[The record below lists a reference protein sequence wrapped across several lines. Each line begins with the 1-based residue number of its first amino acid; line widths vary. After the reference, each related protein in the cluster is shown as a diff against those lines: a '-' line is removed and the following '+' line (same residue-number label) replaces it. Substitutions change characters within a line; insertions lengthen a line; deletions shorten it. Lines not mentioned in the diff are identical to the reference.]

1 MKGEIMKL
9 RSWPQAMGSASS
21 PENRPKI
28 RSSSRGHACT
38 RSHSDRFHTP
48 TNFCSLHAL
57 PPKPFPPLGAKLARP
72 LCSLSCPCAAMAS
85 VMPAAATATT
95 VPAGTAR
102 GNISSAAAVVCYS
115 PMMVT
120 AYGIWQGGNP
130 LEFSLPLFILQTAI
144 IVVTTRILV
153 LLLKPFRQPR
163 VIAEILVR
171 KLSLYIYALCLGHA
185 CSICFISE

>member
-1 MKGEIMKL
+1 
-9 RSWPQAMGSASS
+9 
-21 PENRPKI
+21 
-28 RSSSRGHACT
+28 
-38 RSHSDRFHTP
+38 
-48 TNFCSLHAL
+48 
-57 PPKPFPPLGAKLARP
+57 
-72 LCSLSCPCAAMAS
+72 MAS

-95 VPAGTAR
+95 VPKGTAR